1 MESTYSWHQVRNNKS
16 PYILQQ
22 LKYSLQRCPGFMQP
36 CPMLHLT
43 INIQNQICD
52 SSVRGT
58 ISLHKFKLFPVC
70 LINNKSILK

>member
-1 MESTYSWHQVRNNKS
+1 MEWTQSWYQVRNNKL

-22 LKYSLQRCPGFMQP
+22 LKYSLQRCPEFMQP
-36 CPMLHLT
+36 CPVLHLT
-43 INIQNQICD
+43 INIQTQIYD

-70 LINNKSILK
+70 LINNKSLLK